1 MKDSNTI
8 DDTLL
13 IPVMETGGKL
23 YHYTSATGLKGI
35 CERSFWVTEHGFLN
49 DSMEFQVSTD
59 VFDEI
64 LEKHNLL

>member
-35 CERSFWVTEHGFLN
+35 CEGSFWVTEHGFLN
-49 DSMEFQVSTD
+49 DSMEFQVATD